1 VRELDCWEGLGSNR
15 TSDQA
20 NVTRSKAVE
29 YYGLGKRKR
38 CQILGDS
45 GHVVD
50 AQIIPESKNTLL
62 ILVDLEPEDVDSPRN
77 VLRLHNDIERAFD
90 NKDVMFEFDSATT
103 SFTLRVMNPDIE
115 AKQLKDRTETF
126 LDINGR
132 TLVLPNGNLPFR
144 RVMAIHS
151 FFVRRKWSMD
161 MDEAEIRS
169 RELLS
174 FSMDD
179 DAQTRI
185 ANFLKLA

>member
-50 AQIIPESKNTLL
+50 AHIIPESKNTLL

-77 VLRLHNDIERAFD
+77 VLRLHNDIARAFD